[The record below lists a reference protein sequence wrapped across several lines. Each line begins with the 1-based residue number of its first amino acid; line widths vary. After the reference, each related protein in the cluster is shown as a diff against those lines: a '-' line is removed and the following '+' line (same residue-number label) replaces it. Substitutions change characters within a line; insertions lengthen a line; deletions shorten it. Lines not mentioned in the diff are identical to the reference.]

1 MLLIGLENCRCAL
14 ILSLL
19 NSTIDDS
26 MMSSDLSIEL
36 SQHEE
41 QLSTLS
47 YQKDDVSDEE
57 DEEELPSF
65 LMRTDESKR
74 DHKDN

>member
-1 MLLIGLENCRCAL
+1 MESCRCVL

-36 SQHEE
+36 SHHEE

-47 YQKDDVSDEE
+47 YQKDDISDEE

-65 LMRTDESKR
+65 LMRTDESER
-74 DHKDN
+74 DHKDNWSL

>member
-1 MLLIGLENCRCAL
+1 MESCRCAL
-14 ILSLL
+14 ILSL

-36 SQHEE
+36 SHHEE

-47 YQKDDVSDEE
+47 YQKDDISDEE

-65 LMRTDESKR
+65 LMRTDESER
-74 DHKDN
+74 DHKDNWSL

>member
-1 MLLIGLENCRCAL
+1 MESCRYAL

-36 SQHEE
+36 SHHEE

-47 YQKDDVSDEE
+47 YQKDDISDEE

-65 LMRTDESKR
+65 LMRTDESER
-74 DHKDN
+74 DHKDNWSL

>member
-1 MLLIGLENCRCAL
+1 MESCRCTL

-36 SQHEE
+36 SHHEE

-47 YQKDDVSDEE
+47 YQKDDISDEE

-65 LMRTDESKR
+65 LMRTDESER
-74 DHKDN
+74 DHKDNWSL